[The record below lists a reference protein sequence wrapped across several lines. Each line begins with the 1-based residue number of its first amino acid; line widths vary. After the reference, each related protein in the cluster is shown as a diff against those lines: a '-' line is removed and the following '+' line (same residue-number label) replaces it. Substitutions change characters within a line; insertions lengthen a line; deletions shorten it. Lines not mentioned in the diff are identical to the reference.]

1 MYRLLRNLRKI
12 RASTVIRNQ
21 VKNPKSPY
29 SGALKTM
36 LKLGQRSE
44 ILQGSQMLTKSIV
57 KKVSSFRSI
66 GKWVFWNPCFTTDC
80 REVYLC
86 MYLCIY
92 VQTLWQSIVAY
103 IQVSVDSK
111 TFKIQPFRTISLE
124 DNCLDYSLQ
133 YIRK

>member
-1 MYRLLRNLRKI
+1 MKRFLRKLRKI

-36 LKLGQRSE
+36 LKLSWRSE
-44 ILQGSQMLTKSIV
+44 ILQGRQMLTEPIV
-57 KKVSSFRSI
+57 KKVSGFKMI

-80 REVYLC
+80 REVIYVS

-92 VQTLWQSIVAY
+92 RRFGSQLQPTFKCPQIQKFQRYGHFGPLVLKIIVQTIVYSI
-103 IQVSVDSK
+103 
-111 TFKIQPFRTISLE
+111 
-124 DNCLDYSLQ
+124 
-133 YIRK
+133 